1 MSVIIRKVRTA
12 LNREYQK
19 AGGIR
24 IEEAIEA
31 ADSNLGELTDTCL
44 AQIDGSIERIAEMTA
59 DPRRRPD
66 AGELRRI
73 HTLVNEMLG
82 SCAAIDDPGLV
93 EALYAVAR
101 LVAALIATDS
111 WLDGALT
118 QAVNLLRLVRRGTV
132 GPDDLKTLIGGV
144 DQCTDRINR
153 QPRPA
158 VGR

>member
-24 IEEAIEA
+24 IEEAIDQAET
-31 ADSNLGELTDTCL
+31 NLGELTDQCL
-44 AQIDGSIERIAEMTA
+44 AQIDSAIETIAGLTA

-66 AGELRRI
+66 AEELRRI

-101 LVAALIATDS
+101 LVAALIATES

-118 QAVNLLRLVRRGTV
+118 QGVNLLRLVRRGRV
-132 GPDDLKTLIGGV
+132 SPDDLAALIAGV

-153 QPRPA
+153 QAKPA
-158 VGR
+158 TGG

>member
-24 IEEAIEA
+24 IEEAIDR
-31 ADSNLGELTDTCL
+31 ADTNLGELSDQSL
-44 AQIDGSIERIAEMTA
+44 VLIDNAIETIAGITA
-59 DPRRRPD
+59 DPARRPD
-66 AGELRRI
+66 AAGLRRI

-82 SCAAIDDPGLV
+82 SCAAIDDAGLV

-101 LVAALIATDS
+101 LVATMITTGS

-118 QAVNLLRLVRRGTV
+118 QGVNLLRLVRRGVVTA
-132 GPDDLKTLIGGV
+132 DDLAALIAGV

-153 QPRPA
+153 QA
-158 VGR
+158 TLATGG